1 MKILAAD
8 IGGTNARFARVEI
21 EGLSALEMSKPVV
34 FPTWSDEI
42 ESFDHLLEHYSA
54 NRPPGTPDVDGF
66 DALSIA
72 IAGAV
77 SGQRATLPNIS
88 WDIDLG
94 VSSAVRKGFL
104 LNDFSAQAHGFMDPQ
119 VFDRLHCVRGGPGG
133 GPGSIAI
140 VGAGTGLG
148 HAALK
153 GHGGHRI
160 VLTSEAGHATFA
172 FHGPRERAIE
182 DKLLARTGR
191 RWLSSENVV
200 SGSGAALLHEALTG
214 KAVPPAEALRQ
225 NLPETETCR
234 YFARFYA
241 RVCRNYCLAMFPVEA
256 LIISGGVAAKNPHL
270 LESPS
275 FLDEFDD
282 GNAFRPL
289 LERIPVYL
297 NRDETIGIKGAAIHA
312 WLQLGGGA
320 GSTASS

>member
-21 EGLSALEMSKPVV
+21 DGLSALEMSEPVV
-34 FPTWSDEI
+34 FPTWSDTI

-54 NRPPGTPDVDGF
+54 NRPPGTPDVDQF

-88 WDIDLG
+88 WDIDLS
-94 VSSAVRKGFL
+94 VSRPVRQGFL

-119 VFDRLHCVRGGPGG
+119 VFDRLHCVRGGPGA

-153 GHGGHRI
+153 GHEGRRI

-172 FHGPRERAIE
+172 FHGERERAIE
-182 DKLLARTGR
+182 DKLLGQTGR
-191 RWLSSENVV
+191 RWLSNENVV
-200 SGSGAALLHEALTG
+200 SGSGASRVHEALTG

-225 NLPETETCR
+225 EQPETETCR
-234 YFARFYA
+234 YFARFYG

-270 LESPS
+270 LESAS
-275 FLDEFDD
+275 FMDEFDD
-282 GNAFRPL
+282 GQAFRRL

-312 WLQLGGGA
+312 WLRL
-320 GSTASS
+320 TADRDGPPRS

>member
-1 MKILAAD
+1 MAMKILAAD

-21 EGLSALEMSKPVV
+21 DGLSAIEMSTPSV
-34 FPTWSDEI
+34 FPTGSESI
-42 ESFDHLLEHYSA
+42 ESFDHLLEQYAA
-54 NRPPGTPDVDGF
+54 NRPPGTPDIDQF

-88 WDIDLG
+88 WDIDLA
-94 VSSAVRKGFL
+94 VSRAVRNGFL
-104 LNDFSAQAHGFMDPQ
+104 LNDFSAQAHGFMDPRI
-119 VFDRLHCVRGGPGG
+119 FDRLDCIRAGPGN

-153 GHGGHRI
+153 GHGGRRI
-160 VLTSEAGHATFA
+160 VLTSEAGHTTFA
-172 FHGPRERAIE
+172 FHGEQERAIE
-182 DKLLARTGR
+182 DSMLARSGR

-200 SGSGAALLHEALTG
+200 SGSGAARLHEALTG
-214 KAVPPAEALRQ
+214 KAVPPAEALRRE
-225 NLPETETCR
+225 PRETRTCR

-241 RVCRNYCLAMFPVEA
+241 RVCRNFCLSIFPVEA

-270 LESPS
+270 LESAA
-275 FLDEFDD
+275 FTDEFNDAH
-282 GNAFRPL
+282 AFQRL

-297 NRDETIGIKGAAIHA
+297 NRDEAIGIKGAAIHA
-312 WLQLGGGA
+312 WLQLTGH
-320 GSTASS
+320 